1 MKLSSWEALK
11 QYREDTKDEVS
22 LLNPESTK
30 IILAVGEA
38 TCGIAAGSKKIAAV
52 LQEESKKMG
61 LDNVEIIPTGCY
73 GCCYAEPMVEVRI
86 PGQAPVH
93 YGYVNEEAAKKI
105 IAEHIVKG
113 IIVDKNVLRVEV
125 TST

>member
-11 QYREDTKDEVS
+11 QYREDTKNEVS

-30 IILAVGEA
+30 IVLAVGEA

-52 LQEESKKMG
+52 LKEESERMG
-61 LDNVEIIPTGCY
+61 LNNVEIIPTGCY

-93 YGYVNEEAAKKI
+93 YGYVKEETAKKI
-105 IAEHIVKG
+105 IDDHIVKG
-113 IIVDKNVLRVEV
+113 VIVDKNVLHVEV
-125 TST
+125 TSS